1 MVFVMAL
8 LLVTA
13 FIMLGYLFIGM
24 DIYADIELQQMVPKA
39 EAIRQ
44 LLLEYIGG
52 SMTSDAFVHMSESF
66 IRAENATVF
75 IVDGKGGVLSLFDSG
90 IGITPNVAVEKLS
103 EQIREVI
110 GGKVVKED
118 NFKLSGRRGALLV
131 GMPVTNEYGNAIGG
145 VFVIKSIENVN
156 GVVNRMS
163 KSLLWLAIICV
174 VILMLAGSWQASRI
188 SAPLRQM
195 ADSAMEMANGNF
207 NVRIPGS
214 DEPGETG
221 LLARSLNELCEKLSS
236 TIYQLRTE
244 KSQLNQILY
253 SMSDGV
259 AVVDGLGVLTHCNP
273 ALMRMFGVVD
283 VKSREEL
290 VDDDSIWEVFDR
302 VYATGVQQMIS
313 HRMANGRT
321 LWITISAIIAED
333 GECTGVVGL
342 FKDMT
347 EMERTEEMRR
357 EYVANVSHELRT
369 PLTAIRGLLE
379 PLADGMVNDEETRA
393 RYYKT
398 MLHEVMRLS
407 RLITDMMTLTK
418 LQAGTE
424 YMDIAR
430 VNMVELL
437 NDIVSSYKNT
447 AEEKGIELKLN
458 AADVPDALTDGDR
471 VEQVIVILLDNAMRY
486 TKPGGSITLGIKDG
500 VRIIVSVSDT
510 GCGIS
515 EKDLPHIFDRFYK
528 ADKSHKE
535 EGTGLGLSIAHQI
548 MEKLGESIAVTSE
561 QGVGTTF
568 EFTLKKY
575 VTNAIALGPVGE
587 VSLPNSSEPVKNEES
602 VPEKGGKQKSRR
614 TAQDAEYEVVRE
626 HDGKTQ
632 K

>member
-1 MVFVMAL
+1 
-8 LLVTA
+8 
-13 FIMLGYLFIGM
+13 
-24 DIYADIELQQMVPKA
+24 
-39 EAIRQ
+39 
-44 LLLEYIGG
+44 
-52 SMTSDAFVHMSESF
+52 
-66 IRAENATVF
+66 
-75 IVDGKGGVLSLFDSG
+75 
-90 IGITPNVAVEKLS
+90 
-103 EQIREVI
+103 
-110 GGKVVKED
+110 
-118 NFKLSGRRGALLV
+118 
-131 GMPVTNEYGNAIGG
+131 
-145 VFVIKSIENVN
+145 
-156 GVVNRMS
+156 
-163 KSLLWLAIICV
+163 
-174 VILMLAGSWQASRI
+174 
-188 SAPLRQM
+188 
-195 ADSAMEMANGNF
+195 
-207 NVRIPGS
+207 
-214 DEPGETG
+214 
-221 LLARSLNELCEKLSS
+221 
-236 TIYQLRTE
+236 
-244 KSQLNQILY
+244 
-253 SMSDGV
+253 
-259 AVVDGLGVLTHCNP
+259 
-273 ALMRMFGVVD
+273 
-283 VKSREEL
+283 
-290 VDDDSIWEVFDR
+290 
-302 VYATGVQQMIS
+302 
-313 HRMANGRT
+313 
-321 LWITISAIIAED
+321 
-333 GECTGVVGL
+333 
-342 FKDMT
+342 
-347 EMERTEEMRR
+347 
-357 EYVANVSHELRT
+357 
-369 PLTAIRGLLE
+369 
-379 PLADGMVNDEETRA
+379 MVNDEETRA

-430 VNMVELL
+430 VNIVELL

>member
-131 GMPVTNEYGNAIGG
+131 GVPVTNEYGDAIGG

-214 DEPGETG
+214 DEPGEMG

>member
-90 IGITPNVAVEKLS
+90 IGIAPNVAVEKLS

-131 GMPVTNEYGNAIGG
+131 GVPVTNEYGDAIGG

-207 NVRIPGS
+207 SVRIPGS